1 MKDASI
7 LFALLG
13 QDADTPSTPWV
24 PPTAS
29 DPPPGTSTGESVTW
43 PNLIGDDTTLSVR
56 PIDFT
61 SIATIRLSKTGGDA
75 STFQDAVVLA
85 SNRQDAYLYSVGRSQ
100 ATATP
105 NDRVTISVEPGE
117 YTEPVSTVLPPFLSV
132 VASDPTPGKTSIHY
146 GLEVTGGLY
155 WEGVDVVNPDTIPS
169 FDPKYCFH
177 VHAGS
182 TMTFTRCTMT
192 NKATKSGGYPTPIGM
207 DGGQG
212 ATLLLHRVTLLSG
225 VYTNLHGWGLGGWSA
240 SKPGMTVI
248 FNECSFEGGS
258 FYYDSLNDSTNDEL
272 WVQNCTGRAVGLGG
286 KSTTAHVAGSTLDT
300 PPTVTSVQT
309 NQSGV
314 LGKLDSRSDWPVP
327 HGGLSASDRAAYGV

>member
-13 QDADTPSTPWV
+13 QDADTPSTPWI

-29 DPPPGTSTGESVTW
+29 DPPPGTSTGELVTW

-56 PIDFT
+56 PTEFT

-85 SNRQDAYLYSVGRSQ
+85 SNRQSAYLYANGRTE

-105 NDRVTISVEPGE
+105 NDRVTISVEPGV
-117 YTEPVSTVLPPFLSV
+117 YTEPVSAMLPPFLSV
-132 VASDPTPGKTSIHY
+132 VAVDPTPGKTSIQY
-146 GLEVTGGLY
+146 GLEVVGGLY
-155 WEGVDVVNPDTIPS
+155 WEGVDVVNPDTVPT

-182 TMTFTRCTMT
+182 TMMFTRCTMT
-192 NKATKSGGYPTPIGM
+192 NKATKAGGYPTPIGM
-207 DGGQG
+207 DGEQG
-212 ATLLLHRVTLLSG
+212 ATLLLHRVKLLSG
-225 VYTNLHGWGLGGWSA
+225 GYTNLHGWGLGAWSA

-258 FYYDSLNDSTNDEL
+258 FYYDALNDSTKDEL

-327 HGGLSASDRAAYGV
+327 HGGLSASDRAKYGV